1 MAQGIQNQ
9 HRGGNGRVLA
19 VVHQGTSDPGRV
31 GRWLRRS
38 GYDLDLRMPSR
49 GDDLPLGD
57 ALRSLDG
64 VIVFGGPMSAND
76 DHLDYI
82 RAELTWMEAVLGAKV
97 PLLGICLGGQLLA
110 RVLGARVAPHGQ
122 RVWEI
127 GYWPIWPV
135 ATGPEG
141 AESPHFREGRFV
153 FHWHQ
158 EGFEVPTG
166 AIALAR
172 GETFPNQAFAY
183 GDRAYGLQFHPE
195 ATRTIL
201 ENWCDRGAEMLTK
214 PGARSREEQLE
225 QHRRYGPEASRWLDG
240 FLADWLDD
248 RRDRVSSVA

>member
-1 MAQGIQNQ
+1 MAQGMTAGQ
-9 HRGGNGRVLA
+9 RRDRRRVLA
-19 VVHQGTSDPGRV
+19 VVHQGTADPGRV
-31 GRWLRRS
+31 GRWLRRG
-38 GYDLDLRMPSR
+38 GYELDVRMPSR
-49 GDDLPLGD
+49 GDALPLED
-57 ALRSLDG
+57 ELRSLDG
-64 VIVFGGPMSAND
+64 VIVFGGVMSAND

-82 RAELTWMEAVLGAKV
+82 RAELKWMEAVLGAQV

-110 RVLGARVAPHGQ
+110 RVLGGRVAPHEQ

-135 ATGPEG
+135 VAGAG
-141 AESPHFREGRFV
+141 AESPHFGSARFV

-166 AIALAR
+166 AIALAK
-172 GETFPNQAFAY
+172 GETFPNQAFSY

-201 ENWCDRGAEMLTK
+201 ENWCDRGADLLTK

-225 QHRRYGPEASRWLDG
+225 QHRHHGPEASRWLDG

-248 RRDRVSSVA
+248 RRDRISSVA